1 MKGANHSLSDL
12 VFSFAFLFA
21 FFLFA
26 RISNLAPA
34 SVGSFDPTKQT
45 QCLWSTPD
53 DIFSTDACLTGCG
66 GMSAE
71 QYFHVEFPSDV
82 LLRFTAIHHLEAL
95 PIVIALRL
103 WGCHWR
109 GLSA

>member
-1 MKGANHSLSDL
+1 MS
-12 VFSFAFLFA
+12 
-21 FFLFA
+21 
-26 RISNLAPA
+26 
-34 SVGSFDPTKQT
+34 
-45 QCLWSTPD
+45 LWSPQD
-53 DIFSTDACLTGCG
+53 GIFSMDACLTGCG

-71 QYFHVEFPSDV
+71 QYFHVEFPLDV

-95 PIVIALRL
+95 AIVIALRL